1 MRDLDYLNDI
11 KIAGLAAM
19 EFLGDASLDAFLDD
33 FKTQSACMR
42 QLEII
47 GEAVKRLSDET
58 RLAYPNVPWRE
69 WAGMRDILIHA
80 YDRVDPEEVWNTLI
94 NDLPNLLDALQMEK

>member
-11 KIAGLAAM
+11 KIAGIAAI
-19 EFLGDASLDAFLDD
+19 EFLGGASLAAFLDD
-33 FKTQSACMR
+33 PKTQAACMR

-58 RLAYPNVPWRE
+58 KNTYPNVPWRE

-80 YDRVDPEEVWNTLI
+80 YDRVDPEEVWKTLQ
-94 NDLPNLLDALQMEK
+94 NDLPKLLECI